1 MNITLTRDGP
11 FMPWGFRL
19 QGGYDTGQPLII
31 QRVFLGSPSEGA
43 LQRGDVVM
51 RINDQE
57 ANRLTHQ
64 EAHDV
69 IVSSGKNLTLV
80 VHRLPGAVSSPATN
94 LATSST
100 AGISHPLIKTTYS
113 MFEPKPAGFF
123 RASSPVTLSTLPT
136 TKMTSEY
143 RPYRCEP
150 QILSDYERQEY
161 FYDQQQEQQKIQHQP
176 YRTVQLVFPQAKPR
190 HDIPMGSYL
199 RHIHDPTWKKTYQSS
214 SGVQGALVSKVYE
227 PQKGT
232 GISSA
237 SISPGRTPTPDS
249 EAGVSNF
256 EPKIV
261 HHQYNTPIN
270 FYSKQTATDTF
281 QKQTGLQPDRD
292 SPQPG
297 TQIRKSVDIT
307 TSPTYML
314 LQEEETSRPKGQKPI
329 RTQHYATSNPK
340 SHRINAFGM
349 PKDKILQSGTF
360 NTLMTSLV
368 TGQSDF

>member
-1 MNITLTRDGP
+1 MERPP
-11 FMPWGFRL
+11 FWKIPQEFL
-19 QGGYDTGQPLII
+19 EQEKQAKC
-31 QRVFLGSPSEGA
+31 QVFLGSPSEGA
-43 LQRGDVVM
+43 LQRGDVVL
-51 RINDQE
+51 RINDRE
-57 ANRLTHQ
+57 ANRITHQ

-69 IVSSGKNLTLV
+69 IVSSNKNLALV
-80 VHRLPGAVSSPATN
+80 VHRLTGVDSSPATTPT
-94 LATSST
+94 TSST
-100 AGISHPLIKTTYS
+100 MGTSHPLAKTTCS
-113 MFEPKPAGFF
+113 AFEPKPAGFF
-123 RASSPVTLSTLPT
+123 RASSPATPSTLPT

-143 RPYRCEP
+143 RPERCEP

-199 RHIHDPTWKKTYQSS
+199 RHVHDPTWKKTYLPSS
-214 SGVQGALVSKVYE
+214 RMQDALVSKVYE
-227 PQKGT
+227 TKKGT

-249 EAGVSNF
+249 ETGVSNF
-256 EPKIV
+256 DPKVV

-270 FYSKQTATDTF
+270 FYSKQTMTDAL
-281 QKQTGLQPDRD
+281 QGQTGLQPGQS

-297 TQIRKSVDIT
+297 SKIRKSVDIT
-307 TSPTYML
+307 MSPTYML
-314 LQEEETSRPKGQKPI
+314 LQEEEISRPKEQKPI
-329 RTQHYATSNPK
+329 RTQHYANSNPK

-349 PKDKILQSGTF
+349 PKDKILQSGSF

>member
-161 FYDQQQEQQKIQHQP
+161 FYDQQQEQQKIQHQ
-176 YRTVQLVFPQAKPR
+176 
-190 HDIPMGSYL
+190 
-199 RHIHDPTWKKTYQSS
+199 
-214 SGVQGALVSKVYE
+214 VYE